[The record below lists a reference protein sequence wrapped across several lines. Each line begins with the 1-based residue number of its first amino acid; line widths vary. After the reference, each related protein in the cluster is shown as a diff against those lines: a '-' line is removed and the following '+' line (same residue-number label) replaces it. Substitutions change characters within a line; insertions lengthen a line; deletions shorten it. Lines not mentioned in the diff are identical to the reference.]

1 MRTRTAGRRERAPAQ
16 TGVLVPDRA
25 QEQEQAPVQERA
37 QAQAQALVLVLVPV
51 QVQVQVP
58 VQVQV
63 QVREQALVPVPVP
76 VPVPEW
82 AKPRERGLGC
92 WRSADWSGCR
102 RCHHHRPSAGRAP
115 APSP

>member
-1 MRTRTAGRRERAPAQ
+1 
-16 TGVLVPDRA
+16 VLVPDRA

-37 QAQAQALVLVLVPV
+37 LVLV
-51 QVQVQVP
+51 Q

-82 AKPRERGLGC
+82 AKPRERGLGR
-92 WRSADWSGCR
+92 WRSADWWGCR
-102 RCHHHRPSAGRAP
+102 RCHRHHRPSAGRAP

>member
-16 TGVLVPDRA
+16 TGVLVPVR
-25 QEQEQAPVQERA
+25 EQEQAPVQERA
-37 QAQAQALVLVLVPV
+37 QAQAQVR
-51 QVQVQVP
+51 

-63 QVREQALVPVPVP
+63 QVREQALVLVLVL

-82 AKPRERGLGC
+82 AKPRERGLGR

-102 RCHHHRPSAGRAP
+102 RCHHHHRPSAGRAP

>member
-1 MRTRTAGRRERAPAQ
+1 MRTKTAGRRERAPAQ
-16 TGVLVPDRA
+16 TGVLVPVRE
-25 QEQEQAPVQERA
+25 QEQEQASVQERA
-37 QAQAQALVLVLVPV
+37 QA
-51 QVQVQVP
+51 
-58 VQVQV
+58 QV
-63 QVREQALVPVPVP
+63 QVREQALVLVLVLVP

-82 AKPRERGLGC
+82 AKPRERGLGR

>member
-16 TGVLVPDRA
+16 TGVLVPVR
-25 QEQEQAPVQERA
+25 EQEQAPVQERA
-37 QAQAQALVLVLVPV
+37 QAQVQVREREQALVLALVLVL
-51 QVQVQVP
+51 
-58 VQVQV
+58 
-63 QVREQALVPVPVP
+63 
-76 VPVPEW
+76 VPEW
-82 AKPRERGLGC
+82 AKPRERGLGR

>member
-16 TGVLVPDRA
+16 TGVLVPVRE
-25 QEQEQAPVQERA
+25 QEQEPVQERA
-37 QAQAQALVLVLVPV
+37 QAQV
-51 QVQVQVP
+51 QVQVLV
-58 VQVQV
+58 
-63 QVREQALVPVPVP
+63 LVPVPVP

-82 AKPRERGLGC
+82 AKPRERGLGR